1 MKKIILSENEKSI
14 SKGTLLK
21 RAINDYMN
29 CNKSI
34 FEGLRKVPFLEKVLN
49 EREIR
54 KLVERLMNEM
64 KPYRSKNPKEMSSTE
79 TDELK
84 KIFTSYILDLDKRKL
99 FFDRPFLKFFLDQG
113 YLNAAEDFIERAKKE
128 DGCLT
133 SEEIFQAIRNV
144 WIMNSLQIFWEI
156 SVKITPSTYAYS
168 MLYPYTDNFLD
179 NPEISMKDKVRFNE
193 RLTRILS
200 GEKISTI
207 NFHEN
212 RVLALVEHIESQ
224 FSRDDYPQVFQS
236 VQLIQEAQVES
247 LRQDQK
253 AKMTYDD
260 ILSISFFKG
269 GSSVLADAFLVKGEL
284 TNEEMHFAFGY
295 GAFLQL
301 LDDLQDTLTD
311 RKDEHQTLFSIM
323 SKNEIIDD
331 GVNRLISY
339 IMQVNTPQV
348 EDTQAMTLMKEV
360 IRSCTLIMVMEAVG
374 KQPKVISEKLY
385 RQLESY
391 SKVRLT
397 FYKEFELHIKTL
409 LKEFDFSK
417 PINELAPES

>member
-1 MKKIILSENEKSI
+1 MKKIISSENEKSI
-14 SKGTLLK
+14 SKDTLLK

-113 YLNAAEDFIERAKKE
+113 YLNAAEEFIERAKKE

-253 AKMTYDD
+253 AKMAYDD

-339 IMQVNTPQV
+339 IMQVNNPQV